1 MSPNCHHLKK
11 ETRLRFLEEMSA
23 VQEAVAKAFAAE
35 KMNIEL
41 LGMVMPIFIGICFLD
56 EEVI

>member
-1 MSPNCHHLKK
+1 M
-11 ETRLRFLEEMSA
+11 RLRFLEEMSL

-41 LGMVMPIFIGICFLD
+41 LGGNGDAHLIGICFLD